1 MLDDTKE
8 ITLENSLHCSK
19 QMDKCQI
26 EMKLFFYLFQKVKE
40 IVFGSANIPPPVEW
54 LKQGL
59 VICNFLHY
67 CCKTPLNN
75 VRLAGHMLPA
85 KHLIAAREHLI
96 GSLNAVFRKCVASFV
111 YGEFK

>member
-1 MLDDTKE
+1 MTFTIALSFLREREKLHWLLDDTKE

-85 KHLIAAREHLI
+85 CTLLRPANI
-96 GSLNAVFRKCVASFV
+96 
-111 YGEFK
+111 